1 MGLFTK
7 SASKSS
13 EGSRTKSW
21 IPEAIEFELGDT
33 NNNASNNNESASA
46 LGASSSNLEASL
58 SSAFLLDGVD
68 GRNNKNNNTNSR
80 RPPPPPPP
88 PPAKGGARP
97 KNPFDTLEYDS
108 SSEEGDVK
116 KPSSSSRRHNEAM
129 KSSKSFEADMKQY
142 EEKLNSIDSS
152 NFIQFNNKN
161 NDDDDDGSSN
171 SSSPLS
177 GIEEGSGEATGNNVR
192 RGKQKKQQRSS
203 SKKIKGLFGRKSS
216 KSSSKSQQ
224 RQYEHDEEGDS
235 YISGEYDEEFDNEY
249 GMPTSNTTPRNNNN
263 NQNNTLAIG
272 VPNPKG
278 GKLTIGQL
286 EDQLYLYKL
295 ETLNLTDACREL
307 ADQLEETEEKLES
320 VQAQATFRIHA
331 LEAELQDGNV
341 GLKSLV
347 KMTSTEMDGRL
358 DALRALGKTATIQAD
373 KLKRREHELQNVE
386 QQLRRTRRDIK
397 SLKRENTKVLEEK
410 NYLKER
416 LNEVEGLRGELE
428 ERLDGL
434 RADQAGSV
442 QRVAEEGKAKLDVCL
457 KKLNDAVEEMELL
470 NSQIDLKD
478 KEIGELMEQLRE
490 KDGEIDQMK
499 ESLEMKGAL
508 C

>member
-7 SASKSS
+7 SSKSS
-13 EGSRTKSW
+13 ESSRTKSW
-21 IPEAIEFELGDT
+21 IPEAIEFELGDN
-33 NNNASNNNESASA
+33 NNNASNDESASA
-46 LGASSSNLEASL
+46 LGASNLGASL

-68 GRNNKNNNTNSR
+68 GRKNNNDNNNSNSR

-88 PPAKGGARP
+88 PAKGGGASSSRP

-116 KPSSSSRRHNEAM
+116 KPPSSSHRRENDAM
-129 KSSKSFEADMKQY
+129 KSSKAFEADMKQY
-142 EEKLNSIDSS
+142 EEKLNSIDNS
-152 NFIQFNNKN
+152 NFIQFNNK

-177 GIEEGSGEATGNNVR
+177 GIEEGSGEASGSNVR
-192 RGKQKKQQRSS
+192 RGKKPKQRSS
-203 SKKIKGLFGRKSS
+203 KLKGLFGRMSSS
-216 KSSSKSQQ
+216 KSSSKLQQ
-224 RQYEHDEEGDS
+224 RQYDDEGDS

-249 GMPTSNTTPRNNNN
+249 GIPTPRGNN
-263 NQNNTLAIG
+263 NQSTLAIG

-416 LNEVEGLRGELE
+416 LNEVEMLRGELE
-428 ERLDGL
+428 ERLNGL
-434 RADQAGSV
+434 RADQADSV
-442 QRVAEEGKAKLDVCL
+442 QKVAEEGEAKLGICV
-457 KKLNDAVEEMELL
+457 KKLNDAVEEMVSL
-470 NSQIDLKD
+470 NSQIELKD
-478 KEIGELMEQLRE
+478 KEIGELMERVRE

-508 C
+508 